1 MSQQPVLVLNQNTKR
16 EQGRKVQLGNVQ
28 AAKIVSDIIRT
39 CLGPRAMM
47 KMILDPMGGIVMTND
62 GNAILREIEVGHPAA
77 KSMIE
82 ISRTLDEEVGDGTK
96 TVIILAGQILDNAIP
111 FLEQLI
117 HPTVIIAAYLK
128 SLDDMLD
135 FMKNKISK
143 SVDIDNDDELAAIV
157 KASVGTKFLKK
168 WSSLACNIAIKAV
181 RTVACERDGRKE
193 IDIKRYAKVEK
204 VPGGEMEDCRVL
216 DGLMLNKDIVH
227 QKMRRRIENPRIVLL
242 DCTLEYKKGE
252 SQTNIEVTKEDDWMK
267 ILKQEEEYIENI
279 CNDIIKLKPDLLITE
294 KGISDHAQHYFAT
307 HGISAIRR
315 VRKSDNN
322 RISRAVGAT
331 IVHRT
336 DELKEE
342 HVGKGCGLFEIKKIG
357 DEYFT
362 FLTQCK
368 DPKACTILLRGASKE
383 VLHEVDLNLQ
393 DALNAARNVM
403 QDARLL
409 PGGGATE
416 MALSVMLRNNALSM
430 EGVKQY
436 PYKAAAE
443 ALEVVPRTLIQNC
456 GANIIRTI
464 TALRAKH
471 AVAGNETWGVDGM
484 SGKLVDMNEYG
495 IWEPY
500 TVKSQTLKTAI
511 ETSVLLLRVD
521 DIVSG
526 AKRISE

>member
-1 MSQQPVLVLNQNTKR
+1 MSNQPVLVLNQNTKR

-28 AAKIVSDIIRT
+28 AAKVVSDIIRT

-128 SLDDMLD
+128 ALDDMLEH
-135 FMKNKISK
+135 MKHKISK
-143 SVDIDNDDELAAIV
+143 PIDIDNDDELADIV
-157 KASVGTKFLKK
+157 KACVGTKFLKK
-168 WSSLACNIAIKAV
+168 WSGLASRIAIKAV
-181 RTVACERDGRKE
+181 RTVSCERDGRKE

-204 VPGGEMEDCRVL
+204 VPGGEMADCRVL

-252 SQTNIEVTKEDDWMK
+252 SQTNIEVSKEDDWMK

-279 CNDIIKLKPDLLITE
+279 CNDIIKLKPDLVITE

-307 HGISAIRR
+307 HNISAIRR

-336 DELKEE
+336 DELKED
-342 HVGKGCGLFEIKKIG
+342 HIGHGCGLFEIKKIG

-383 VLHEVDLNLQ
+383 VLHEVDRNLQ
-393 DALNAARNVM
+393 DALNSARNVM
-403 QDARLL
+403 QDPRLL

-416 MALSVMLRNNALSM
+416 MALSCMLRTKALEM

-443 ALEVVPRTLIQNC
+443 AMEVVPRTLIQNC

-464 TALRAKH
+464 TQLRAKH
-471 AVAGNETWGVDGM
+471 AVEGNSTWGVDGVT
-484 SGKLVDMNEYG
+484 GKLVDMREHAV
-495 IWEPY
+495 WEPY
-500 TVKSQTLKTAI
+500 TVKAQTMKTAI
-511 ETSVLLLRVD
+511 ETSILLLRVD

-526 AKRISE
+526 AKRAQE